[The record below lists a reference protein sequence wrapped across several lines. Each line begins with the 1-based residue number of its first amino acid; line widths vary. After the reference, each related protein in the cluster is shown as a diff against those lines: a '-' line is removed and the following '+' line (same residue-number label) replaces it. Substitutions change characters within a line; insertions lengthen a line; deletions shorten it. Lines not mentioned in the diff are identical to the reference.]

1 MNPIR
6 LQQARMFDSP
16 QSGLQDIIL
25 NPGPK
30 EDAKGLR
37 DILAGDPRDITTTL
51 SNIKDANKA
60 RNEMTRQVPF
70 PLRAEKEIN
79 KEETS
84 GPIKVMIGSSI
95 GEDISLS
102 LINQGLRMV
111 ADISFA
117 KC

>member
-25 NPGPK
+25 NPGPE

-37 DILAGDPRDITTTL
+37 DIIAGDPRDITTTL
-51 SNIKDANKA
+51 SNIKDVNKA
-60 RNEMTRQVPF
+60 RNEMPRQVPF
-70 PLRAEKEIN
+70 SKRAEKEVN

-84 GPIKVMIGSSI
+84 GPIKLMIGSSI

-102 LINQGLRMV
+102 LINEGMRMV
-111 ADISFA
+111 PDISYA
-117 KC
+117 RC